1 MTNFR
6 LNLVH
11 VLGFTAVA
19 SFLMATT
26 AANWTIHRYDN
37 NAPFEDAHSR

>member
-6 LNLVH
+6 LNLLH
-11 VLGFTAVA
+11 VLGCTAVV
-19 SFLMATT
+19 SFLVATT

-37 NAPFEDAHSR
+37 ETPLEDVHSR